1 MLFLID
7 SKIWENIF
15 PFFCFI
21 LLVPF
26 SSCDSDSPKFVDD
39 NDYPIYD
46 FSPVELCISIVDER
60 GNSLLDE
67 SSENNIVGTPISFSD
82 EKEVYPVDWAYYK
95 KNSRYCMPIFFGAMY
110 RPILVW
116 NGVHWDFSDEWE
128 IGFGQLD
135 GAEDFDCTIKAEA
148 CGQEFELRVTNKI
161 EWGNKRPI
169 ITRKYYLDGKE
180 LDDNRYFLVIKE
192 ANLQ

>member
-1 MLFLID
+1 MKKLL
-7 SKIWENIF
+7 SALLLAL
-15 PFFCFI
+15 
-21 LLVPF
+21 LLVPVT
-26 SSCDSDSPKFVDD
+26 SCDSDSPKLDDD
-39 NDYPIYD
+39 NDYPIFD
-46 FSPVELCISIVDER
+46 LTPVELCISIVDEQ

-67 SSENNIVGTPISFSD
+67 SYDKNIVGAPITFSD
-82 EKEVYPVDWAYYK
+82 KKEVYSVDWETYK
-95 KNSRYCMPIFFGAMY
+95 KGSRYCMPILFGAMY

-116 NGVHWDFSDEWE
+116 NGNHWDFSDEWE

-135 GAEDFDCTIKAEA
+135 GAEDFDFTIKAEA

-180 LDDNRYFLVIKE
+180 LEDNRYFLVIKQM
-192 ANLQ
+192 NLH

>member
-1 MLFLID
+1 MKKLL
-7 SKIWENIF
+7 STLLLA
-15 PFFCFI
+15 I
-21 LLVPF
+21 LLIPVT
-26 SSCDSDSPKFVDD
+26 SCDSDSPKLDDD
-39 NDYPIYD
+39 NDYPIFD
-46 FSPVELCISIVDER
+46 LTPVELCISLVDEQ

-67 SSENNIVGTPISFSD
+67 SYDKNIVGAPITFSD
-82 EKEVYPVDWAYYK
+82 EKDVYSVDWETYK
-95 KNSRYCMPIFFGAMY
+95 KGSRYCMPIFFGAMY

-128 IGFGQLD
+128 IGFGELD
-135 GAEDFDCTIKAEA
+135 ADKDYDRTITAHV

-161 EWGNKRPI
+161 EWGNKRPL

-180 LDDNRYFLVIKE
+180 LEDNRYSLVIKQ